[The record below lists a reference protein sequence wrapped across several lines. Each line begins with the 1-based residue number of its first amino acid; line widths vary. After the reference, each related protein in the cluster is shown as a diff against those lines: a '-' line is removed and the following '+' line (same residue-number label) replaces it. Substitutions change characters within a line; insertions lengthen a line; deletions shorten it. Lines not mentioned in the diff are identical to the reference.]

1 MENANQPIRFKR
13 DPQTGLIEGLRYVY
27 DENGKI
33 NWKALVDP
41 KFLYIAREHEE
52 KVMKEQGKPLAEVDL
67 LLVRDDWLRIRVGGL
82 NQLAHMRGV
91 RSCRYPHVETRE
103 GHATVSC
110 EITFIGNSESGMEPE
125 TWSGIASASIRSVD
139 KHFIPYLETFAENRA
154 FSRCVKRALQIN
166 ILSDIEV
173 GGEGKK
179 AAEGGN
185 GASSYVTTSLVD
197 PTSEASPEQ
206 VGNTPAFQPYEV
218 LAKKCAALKI
228 TFEALK
234 TRTVEVNAAAPDNEK
249 CLTDPATWGSFAD
262 IQPRDAWLL
271 MGKIESGGK
280 AKKSQTGKAV
290 AQ

>member
-1 MENANQPIRFKR
+1 MDVTPPESLPVPQPLFQR
-13 DPQTGLIEGLRYVY
+13 DPTTGLIKGKTYKYTPEGRI
-27 DENGKI
+27 D
-33 NWKALVDP
+33 WRAMVDA
-41 KFLYIAREHEE
+41 KFLYVAREHEE

-179 AAEGGN
+179 AAEGGSSATPTEDAAN
-185 GASSYVTTSLVD
+185 ASD
-197 PTSEASPEQ
+197 EQ
-206 VGNTPAFQPYEV
+206 GNNTPAFLPYEM

-234 TRTVEVNAAAPDNEK
+234 ARTVEVNAAAPENEK
-249 CLTDPATWGSFAD
+249 CLTDPATWNSFAD
-262 IQPRDAWLL
+262 IQPRDVFLL
-271 MGKIESGGK
+271 LGKIASNEK
-280 AKKSQTGKAV
+280 AKKSQTGKAA

>member
-41 KFLYIAREHEE
+41 KFLYIAREHED
-52 KVMKEQGKPLAEVDL
+52 KVVKEQGKPLAEVDL

-179 AAEGGN
+179 AAEGG
-185 GASSYVTTSLVD
+185 SSST
-197 PTSEASPEQ
+197 PTEDAGNVGDEQ
-206 VGNTPAFQPYEV
+206 GSNTPAFQPYEV
-218 LAKKCAALKI
+218 LSKKCAALKI

-234 TRTVEVNAAAPDNEK
+234 TRTVEVNALAPENEK